1 LRGTVFCAEAIP
13 NHRFGDRFA
22 TIAPNDDGDCFAKTA
37 RHDTVLNGYAF
48 LIVARELALPDR
60 EEAKLRTAV
69 GRAYYALFLIAR
81 ERTGTR
87 GRKNVHQQVLNALR
101 RRRAYRSTA
110 DQLDAL
116 RRLRVVADYQLL
128 PEDSADRDWTHNWS
142 RAQALV
148 NRILPRLTSMGG

>member
-1 LRGTVFCAEAIP
+1 M
-13 NHRFGDRFA
+13 
-22 TIAPNDDGDCFAKTA
+22 IAPFDP
-37 RHDTVLNGYAF
+37 LAF
-48 LIVARELALPDR
+48 LRVARELALPEG

-69 GRAYYALFLIAR
+69 GRTYYALFLIAR

-87 GRKNVHQQVLNALR
+87 GRKNVHQRVINALR

-128 PEDSADRDWTHNWS
+128 PENPADRDWTRNWS

-148 NRILPRLTSMGG
+148 DRVLPRLQAW